1 MPGKAAHR
9 EPEDMRTMKSLTA
22 VSILSLAGLAAC
34 GGRDH
39 TPSLEAPAAAVVEEA
54 LPVEPE
60 PAIDPSV
67 TGLEMFD
74 TETGFSL
81 VDVGIQDE
89 LTGLSPPK
97 FAMHCNTVTKT
108 LEAVAPARQLGS
120 YAEAGP
126 AQFVV
131 SGEAFP
137 GEAVLVN
144 DNGTGVSMTLPLT
157 PELLA
162 AIATTVSAR
171 IMIGDGFAESH
182 DDING
187 AFPGFAGQCSL
198 KSGVPFPPR

>member
-1 MPGKAAHR
+1 MKHVGWISALGIAAA
-9 EPEDMRTMKSLTA
+9 S
-22 VSILSLAGLAAC
+22 AC

-39 TPSLEAPAAAVVEEA
+39 TPNLEASATAEVADDA

-60 PAIDPSV
+60 PIIDPSV
-67 TGLEMFD
+67 SGLEMFD
-74 TETGFSL
+74 TEAGFSL
-81 VDVGIQDE
+81 VDVGIQDD

-97 FAMHCNTVTKT
+97 FAMHCNTANKT

-120 YAEAGP
+120 YAVAGS

-131 SGEAFP
+131 SGRAFE

-144 DNGTGVSMTLPLT
+144 DNGAGVSMTLPLT
-157 PELLA
+157 PELLS
-162 AIATTVSAR
+162 AIATTVTAR
-171 IMIGDGFAESH
+171 IIIGDGFAESH